1 MFRVHVVSAVFWRNV
16 KQYFSSVLGYLFIVV
31 FVTVCAVLAFDQK
44 FFADNLANLD
54 QLSNWFP
61 FLLLFIVPAITM
73 TVWADEK
80 KQGTDAIL
88 FTLPATDFE
97 ITLGKYLSVAAVYT
111 VALLFSMTQ
120 LIALKLIG
128 DPDWGVI
135 VATYLGYWLCG
146 LALLSIGMFA
156 SSLTESPTVAFVLGT
171 IMCAVPVLIGQ
182 YFQGVIWLERIGISW
197 NLEDFTAGL
206 IPLANV
212 FYFVSIIVLML
223 YLNLVVISKRHW
235 RTSESGS
242 LAAHYILRVA
252 CLVFSLLALNF
263 VARTWSSSDWTR
275 ADLTAEK
282 LFTLDSTTLDA
293 IEKAKEDKRPVTIQ
307 AFVSKD
313 VPRKYVNA
321 RKQFLGLLRQYDY
334 YGGNYVDLRLVDVK
348 PNSPQED
355 EAAKSGIEPIEDRS
369 EVGGRVVEQRVFLGA
384 HVSSSIDDATLP
396 AVDSNTAMEYELTR
410 VIAATTDKSR
420 KLTVG
425 ILDSDARFGSVG
437 ADGESL
443 GEWWPFSKT
452 MKKLRNHFKIKYFTQ
467 DEFPEFETSLAAAES
482 ASEKNDDAAEPEK
495 AAKESAE
502 ASGEEAE
509 KDSTEPAEST
519 KSNDD
524 AESEPEKVKG
534 PKPPDVLI
542 VADPASLTEPANQA
556 LLKYIAAGHPVIV
569 LSDPLPFYLTYEI
582 PGIGLV
588 NAPLMP
594 RFPEQHS
601 ASYWLSS
608 SPMPKA
614 EGGTCSSLNKAL
626 GLKVTM
632 GDVVWNLANP
642 HPNYSMPWR
651 PEMGNQWPAEI
662 YGPYDQAVNFVRADQ
677 DLFDADSEITSGIRE
692 MMFFYPG
699 SIKAD
704 ESNNE
709 LEFTELISLGPQSG
723 TTPWNEIIYTP
734 TEVIRQLDRSGNVV
748 TREVPERSRLTR
760 ELLLTPNPQAPNR
773 IDEDSYTVAARIRGI
788 ADDDGNRE
796 NKTNVIYVADTDF
809 LSGMY
814 YSQEEELEQPLD
826 NFVFLLNAIEVL
838 AGGENL
844 VALRNRRPVLR
855 TLTGFEQQIDSFR
868 QLRADETK
876 KAEDRIRKQRDEAE
890 EELKAVSRE
899 IQEDESLG
907 AIQQAQMFSQKR
919 SDALERLSRKMDKL
933 NDELESEIQTL
944 KSTEQQQIS
953 AKESQIRWLS
963 VLLAPL
969 PALLLGIIVLSVRS
983 ANEKRT
989 IDPRRRVGANDSTSE
1004 VTNHG

>member
-31 FVTVCAVLAFDQK
+31 FVTVCAVLAFNQK

-88 FTLPATDFE
+88 FTLPASDFE
-97 ITLGKYLSVAAVYT
+97 ITLGKFLSVAAVYT
-111 VALLFSMTQ
+111 IALLFSTTQ

-171 IMCAVPVLIGQ
+171 IMCAVPVLIGH
-182 YFQGVIWLERIGISW
+182 YFQGSIWIERLGISW
-197 NLEDFTAGL
+197 NLEDFTTGL

-212 FYFVSIIVLML
+212 FYFVSIIVFML
-223 YLNLVVISKRHW
+223 YFNLVVISKRHW

-242 LAAHYILRVA
+242 LAAHYILRVV
-252 CLVFSLLALNF
+252 CLVLSLLALNF
-263 VARTWSSSDWTR
+263 VARVWSSNDWTR

-282 LFTLDSTTLDA
+282 LFTLDEATVDA
-293 IEKAKEDKRPVTIQ
+293 IKKAKEDERPVTIQ
-307 AFVSKD
+307 AFVSQD
-313 VPRKYVNA
+313 VPREYVNA

-334 YGGNYVDLRLVDVK
+334 YGGNYVNLRLVNVK

-355 EAAKSGIEPIEDRS
+355 EAIKSGIEPIDDRS

-384 HVSSSIDDATLP
+384 HVSSSIDDASLP

-425 ILDSDARFGSVG
+425 ILDSDARFGCVG
-437 ADGESL
+437 EDGERF
-443 GEWWPFSKT
+443 GEWWTFTTT
-452 MKKLRNHFKIKYFTQ
+452 MKRLKSHCKIKQFTQ
-467 DEFPEFETSLAAAES
+467 EEFPEFAAELIAAES
-482 ASEKNDDAAEPEK
+482 LSESDEDAAQPE
-495 AAKESAE
+495 ANE
-502 ASGEEAE
+502 EEAAE
-509 KDSTEPAEST
+509 ESVEST
-519 KSNDD
+519 DEENDKSKKAD
-524 AESEPEKVKG
+524 G
-534 PKPPDVLI
+534 PKSPDVLI
-542 VADPASLTEPANQA
+542 VADPASLNDPCTQA
-556 LLKYIAAGHPVIV
+556 LLGYIAAGHPVIV
-569 LSDPLPFYLTYEI
+569 LSDPLPFYLPYEI
-582 PGIGLV
+582 PGLGLI
-588 NAPLMP
+588 NAPLMS
-594 RFPEQHS
+594 RFPAQHG
-601 ASYWLSS
+601 AAYWLSS

-614 EGGTCSSLNKAL
+614 EGGTCSSLHNAL
-626 GLKVTM
+626 GLDVTP
-632 GDVVWNLANP
+632 GDVAWNLANP
-642 HPNYSMPWR
+642 HPNYTMPWR
-651 PEMGNQWPAEI
+651 PELGNQWPTEAF
-662 YGPYDQAVNFVRADQ
+662 GPYDQVVNFVRADQ
-677 DLFDADSEITSGIRE
+677 ELFDEESDVTSGIRE

-699 SIKAD
+699 SIKAN

-709 LEFTELISLGPQSG
+709 LEFTELVSLGSQSG

-734 TEVIRQLDRSGNVV
+734 TQVIRQLDRSGKVV
-748 TREVPERSRLTR
+748 TSEVPARSRLTR
-760 ELLLTPNPQAPNR
+760 EPLLTPNPQAPNR
-773 IDEDSYTVAARIRGI
+773 IDEDSYTVAAHIRGA
-788 ADDDGNRE
+788 ADEEGNRK
-796 NKTNVIYVADTDF
+796 NKTNVIYVADSDF
-809 LSGMY
+809 LSEMY
-814 YSQEEELEQPLD
+814 YRQEEELEQPLD

-855 TLTGFEQQIDSFR
+855 TLTGFEKQIDSFR
-868 QLRADETK
+868 QLRADQTK
-876 KAEDRIRKQRDEAE
+876 KAEERIRKQREEAE
-890 EELKAVSRE
+890 EELKTASQE
-899 IQEDESLG
+899 IQDDESLG
-907 AIQQAQMFSQKR
+907 MIQQAQMFSQKR
-919 SDALERLSRKMDKL
+919 SDALERLNRKMDKL
-933 NDELESEIQTL
+933 NDELEDEIQTL

-969 PALLLGIIVLSVRS
+969 PALILGIFVLSVRS
-983 ANEKRT
+983 GNERRT
-989 IDPRRRVGANDSTSE
+989 IDPRRRVGSHDSTSE
-1004 VTNHG
+1004 VINNG